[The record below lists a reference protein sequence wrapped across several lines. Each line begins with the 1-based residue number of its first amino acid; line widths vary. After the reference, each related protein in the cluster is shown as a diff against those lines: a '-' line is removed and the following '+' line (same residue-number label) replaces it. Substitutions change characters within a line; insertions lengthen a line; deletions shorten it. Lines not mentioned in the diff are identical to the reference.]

1 MFGIVLRVQQILHFF
16 PASFTNLFVFVAI
29 PEICDKKF
37 NATLSAIKIFLAF
50 PSIVAIREPFL
61 IFDPSFFFILNL
73 ILLSTKLK
81 ACFANNKPPTIAF
94 SFERSLTLTFLLFLT
109 KLEVISPDG

>member
-61 IFDPSFFFILNL
+61 IFDPSFFILNL

-94 SFERSLTLTFLLFLT
+94 SFERSLTLMFLLFLT